1 MSKEQNTLRLANFY
15 NTDYQNFHSKPF
27 ELLINEVDIFVN
39 TTLGTSTT
47 VITDSKGRILSSYL
61 YSILTKYRLIF
72 EIARHLNNDFKII
85 KEYIMQACTKIND
98 ELESVVNINDFQK
111 NIAIVLESKGVLS
124 QFKNENI
131 PAPKKNVAVN
141 EVKVKND
148 NKRETV
154 EETKE
159 LVDQFFKDVK
169 KCKCPSQQIMQIKR
183 KLML

>member
-1 MSKEQNTLRLANFY
+1 M
-15 NTDYQNFHSKPF
+15 
-27 ELLINEVDIFVN
+27 VD
-39 TTLGTSTT
+39 
-47 VITDSKGRILSSYL
+47 
-61 YSILTKYRLIF
+61 
-72 EIARHLNNDFKII
+72 
-85 KEYIMQACTKIND
+85 
-98 ELESVVNINDFQK
+98 INDFQK

-124 QFKNENI
+124 QFKNEDI

-169 KCKCPSQQIMQIKR
+169 KMQMPNAADNANKKEIDAAALKLAEDPANDHLQVITHPEIVKILEAKKIKICWSCRLSNCYNRQLCCLKLKMKKRFLNKCTGRKITFKTLKESKPATPTATTQILPPPI
-183 KLML
+183 LILTVNI